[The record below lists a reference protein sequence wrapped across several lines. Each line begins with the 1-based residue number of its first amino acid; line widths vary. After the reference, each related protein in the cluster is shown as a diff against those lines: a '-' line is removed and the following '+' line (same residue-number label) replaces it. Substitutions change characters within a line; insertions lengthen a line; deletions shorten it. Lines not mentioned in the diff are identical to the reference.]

1 MLDDTE
7 EMDRRVV
14 CMRFGSAEK
23 KAYSIYDSAFL

>member
-7 EMDRRVV
+7 EVDRGVV